1 MDGLPLIASGLDIEQ
16 QIGPFFLEM
25 RKEEH
30 PAHYLGVFGMRFR
43 PCIPFIDDALLCRA
57 VFVRHGGLLLHLQRR
72 CAFTSVL
79 MSSRSGRARAEVAD
93 RDNADFLTPKG
104 F

>member
-72 CAFTSVL
+72 FRVRPYLAARTSAGGG
-79 MSSRSGRARAEVAD
+79 GRPDKSAM
-93 RDNADFLTPKG
+93 PIS
-104 F
+104 